1 MKTTEELVRIALLPK
16 PITIDINGIA
26 KKCLALIGKLGK
38 NDKDFCIYNHF
49 TNTFDQVS
57 KGTII
62 QTRYPVLVF
71 KVKERKAKT
80 YCFFTPNNMPYSVEE
95 EIEPSFWQYTFN
107 KRYGEPI
114 EPTYTLCEHDSFNY
128 LNFQQDPIYN
138 QSMTHYLVD
147 NAYAHNLLTYAK
159 LKGICY
165 ISKNLHEFKISDPD
179 QIDGNALKLIN
190 WIDLDGVFSR
200 DLEHINKNLVEIFGY
215 PTMCPPFHITTINL
229 GMIENK
235 NNNIEDDIAL
245 LNLKQALDSEYREF
259 TLGDM
264 IKIKMG
270 YFLFVKYSRLKILD
284 FNNRVEGREIP
295 LKWLSC
301 VYILESFM
309 LGWKKVNNLKASTIY
324 ALVQFNQIHYG
335 NKTDLKQVDLKNYT
349 IKVDKDTQ
357 ASLWDSQSLHSEI
370 NPNIDFDLRDIN
382 LLDFIEQLDC
392 AIANQKKRKNKHRK
406 KNQKKTYIDELDCL
420 EIYNEAIARFM

>member
-1 MKTTEELVRIALLPK
+1 
-16 PITIDINGIA
+16 
-26 KKCLALIGKLGK
+26 
-38 NDKDFCIYNHF
+38 
-49 TNTFDQVS
+49 
-57 KGTII
+57 
-62 QTRYPVLVF
+62 
-71 KVKERKAKT
+71 
-80 YCFFTPNNMPYSVEE
+80 
-95 EIEPSFWQYTFN
+95 
-107 KRYGEPI
+107 
-114 EPTYTLCEHDSFNY
+114 
-128 LNFQQDPIYN
+128 
-138 QSMTHYLVD
+138 
-147 NAYAHNLLTYAK
+147 
-159 LKGICY
+159 
-165 ISKNLHEFKISDPD
+165 
-179 QIDGNALKLIN
+179 
-190 WIDLDGVFSR
+190 
-200 DLEHINKNLVEIFGY
+200 
-215 PTMCPPFHITTINL
+215 MCPPFHITTINL

-392 AIANQKKRKNKHRK
+392 AIANQKKLKNKHRK